1 MNSCVPACRHSPD
14 WRGCLWPGSGNR
26 DQPSSC
32 WRYYSLWCV
41 PVLGGVSGIGWR
53 AEASPSA
60 ALLCILEELRPCL
73 YMSIH
78 VVEFYV
84 IYMKFKKIYT
94 DHVKKIYV
102 IYMVS
107 KPVWILFIHLD
118 SILFSLCWDPREWD
132 VMC

>member
-1 MNSCVPACRHSPD
+1 
-14 WRGCLWPGSGNR
+14 
-26 DQPSSC
+26 
-32 WRYYSLWCV
+32 
-41 PVLGGVSGIGWR
+41 
-53 AEASPSA
+53 
-60 ALLCILEELRPCL
+60 
-73 YMSIH
+73 MSIH

-118 SILFSLCWDPREWD
+118 GTYFVFIMLGPTGMGRNVLSTII
-132 VMC
+132 